1 MSRKS
6 FIKDM
11 KTLYGKSEN
20 ELPVQPEEV
29 YMDAQLAVEF
39 AGEKYAAR
47 LCGRIYRQKVHS
59 DKWAVLLHPNRL
71 TGLSLANKIGYIY
84 YELGYNILAPDMR
97 GFGKSEGRLALGC
110 LESMDVYDWLCRL
123 NKEYDA
129 KHIVVHGLSLGGAVV
144 NFLSGIDRFMEAGP
158 VEVHRLFSLSDL
170 HVEGLI
176 VDSSYVDMRKF
187 ASRNYLI
194 RHGTGMTKENVDYYS
209 NALESLCHATQPMLV
224 IHGMKDMIV
233 SPDNA
238 DKIASCL
245 KISPT
250 VWKVDGEWHVFVLM
264 GRRIE
269 EYTEKVREFVESLK

>member
-144 NFLSGIDRFMEAGP
+144 NFLSGIDRFMETGP

-209 NALESLCHATQPMLV
+209 NALESLCYATQPMLV

-238 DKIASCL
+238 DKIARSEEHTSEL
-245 KISPT
+245 QS
-250 VWKVDGEWHVFVLM
+250 
-264 GRRIE
+264 RI
-269 EYTEKVREFVESLK
+269 

>member
-110 LESMDVYDWLCRL
+110 LESMDVYD
-123 NKEYDA
+123 
-129 KHIVVHGLSLGGAVV
+129 LSL
-144 NFLSGIDRFMEAGP
+144 
-158 VEVHRLFSLSDL
+158 
-170 HVEGLI
+170 
-176 VDSSYVDMRKF
+176 
-187 ASRNYLI
+187 
-194 RHGTGMTKENVDYYS
+194 
-209 NALESLCHATQPMLV
+209 
-224 IHGMKDMIV
+224 IHI
-233 SPDNA
+233 
-238 DKIASCL
+238 
-245 KISPT
+245 
-250 VWKVDGEWHVFVLM
+250 
-264 GRRIE
+264 
-269 EYTEKVREFVESLK
+269 